1 MSDLVFKPVIAIMSS
16 KLVKVLSESFENIDQ
31 FINEDMLHKLFVDSA
46 KEHSNGAKPSSKTSS
61 SKASASKA
69 ASSSSDEKEEKKV
82 KVAAKSKDEIVEKK
96 EKKNTKPPCCYE
108 GCDKHVL
115 KVDRLIEGKV
125 YCSRHY
131 ALKVKQ
137 AERAAA
143 PPKEA
148 KPAKP
153 AKESKDSKKETK
165 SSVEVHPIEEVKEQ
179 PKAVSKALPNDGPFD
194 FATEVARDFED
205 SEDTF
210 WTLSPYGK
218 PQDKLMIHARTK
230 LIFTS
235 DKVKMMDSPFVG
247 LLVNDQVVPA
257 AALDMAVISWVQN
270 SNITVSQSILK
281 QSSST
286 YAKVETSSEAE
297 DEHISEDEHVEH
309 ASDEESLSF

>member
-31 FINEDMLHKLFVDSA
+31 FINEDMLHKLFVESA
-46 KEHSNGAKPSSKTSS
+46 KEHSNGAKPSS

-69 ASSSSDEKEEKKV
+69 SSSDEKEEKKV
-82 KVAAKSKDEIVEKK
+82 KVAAKSKDETVEKK

-148 KPAKP
+148 KA

-218 PQDKLMIHARTK
+218 PQEKLMIHARTK

-286 YAKVETSSEAE
+286 YAKVETSSEASE
-297 DEHISEDEHVEH
+297 AEDEHVEH
-309 ASDEESLSF
+309 ISDEESLSF